1 MAWNPSKE
9 TQDLLRDPESAR
21 AFSDAMRS
29 YGKASDKPRE
39 VTLPDGRCF
48 ELVLVEPLRFEET
61 HHAGRFSFGGSMRVA
76 LRHWFKFFLISAS
89 VLVACVV
96 IYMLKTRDDENIKAL
111 KSLEASWRFGV
122 HQTDLNFKETNRR
135 IDELQ
140 RRLREQDV
148 QQFDDETQRELND
161 AREALKQL
169 SPKRITL

>member
-1 MAWNPSKE
+1 
-9 TQDLLRDPESAR
+9 
-21 AFSDAMRS
+21 
-29 YGKASDKPRE
+29 
-39 VTLPDGRCF
+39 
-48 ELVLVEPLRFEET
+48 
-61 HHAGRFSFGGSMRVA
+61 MRVA